1 MSRNRII
8 IIAVI
13 ILLLLTFSALVLQ
26 NIKLDRDLNNKT
38 EKYFSELERE
48 HSRLEKLNS
57 EFTAVT
63 TDLNEVRKKLYL
75 PERVYVSP
83 QKDISSALAS
93 GEKKNKNLPFYLA
106 VDRLKIFNGNLE
118 NAKKVSNIVNSPV
131 FTPLIRKYKLE
142 LQKQGDNGY
151 CLLKN
156 GQRYF
161 SIQASNEKTFSIVFS
176 DSVQNTKK
184 NFKLTNTIYTK
195 IDEYLKTSLP
205 VINSHFKE
213 RADFITLFNSLKTN
227 SIIIKIIK
235 KNHLSQKF
243 YKSAS
248 LYNTNIL
255 TEDGRTVLTGS
266 LNLNSLTFSIDTKK
280 FNKFTLFYN
289 EFLKMLVQADKR
301 TNSQIRI
308 DNAKAEIIKIA
319 RDPVFK
325 KYLQEHHMNLSL
337 KVRED
342 NDYYYFDFFNQ
353 ENKKQGALGVLK
365 HIGKIY
371 LFDADDVV
379 IASLQSLQ
387 YESSKKG
394 ANTYKIP
401 DNLTSFTGSLDNT
414 GSLNLILVG
423 SHEKNADTII
433 LVNLNKGKNRI
444 ILFSIPRDLYYNNRK
459 INDYYRTYGGTRFSE
474 IISKITGLKITGYI
488 GVDMYAFIDI
498 INILGGI
505 DVNLKS
511 TLIDP
516 TYKVRDNGVWTTLNY
531 DKGMHHL
538 TGIESLRIARSR
550 HTSSDFG
557 RSDRQ
562 QLILQGV
569 KDKLNSLN
577 ITDMN
582 KVYSIFKTIDE
593 YLDSDI
599 SPMEMISLFLTY
611 RNATMVRK
619 DGLSTFNVLY
629 NTYSNIHAL
638 KDLSKQY
645 NKNFNRGEWILLPR
659 NDNWNVIK
667 WYINKILKDPEP

>member
-8 IIAVI
+8 IIAVG
-13 ILLLLTFSALVLQ
+13 ILLFLTFSALVLQ
-26 NIKLDRDLNNKT
+26 NIKLNRDLNKKT
-38 EKYFSELERE
+38 GKYFSELERE
-48 HSRLEKLNS
+48 HSRLETLTS
-57 EFTAVT
+57 EFTSVT

-75 PERVYVSP
+75 PERVYIKP
-83 QKDISSALAS
+83 QKDTSSTLVH
-93 GEKKNKNLPFYLA
+93 GEKKNKGLAFYLA
-106 VDRLKIFNGNLE
+106 VDRLKIFNRNLE
-118 NAKKVSNIVNSPV
+118 NAAKVSHIVKSPV
-131 FTPLIRKYKLE
+131 FRTLIKKYNLE
-142 LQKQGDNGY
+142 LQEQGDNGY
-151 CLLKN
+151 RLVKN
-156 GQRYF
+156 AQRYF
-161 SIQASNEKTFSIVFS
+161 SIKASNEKNFSIIFS
-176 DSVQNTKK
+176 DSLQSTQQNFELSKAM
-184 NFKLTNTIYTK
+184 YTK
-195 IDEYLKTSLP
+195 MDEYLKTSVSILDT
-205 VINSHFKE
+205 HFKE
-213 RADFITLFNSLKTN
+213 RAAYITLFNSLKTN
-227 SIIIKIIK
+227 NVIIKIIE
-235 KNHLSQKF
+235 KNHLSFNF
-243 YKSAS
+243 YNNVSS
-248 LYNTNIL
+248 YTTRIL
-255 TEDGRTVLTGS
+255 TEDGRTVLSGS
-266 LNLNSLTFSIDTKK
+266 LNLKSLTFSIGTKK
-280 FNKFTLFYN
+280 FSKFKLFYN
-289 EFLKMLVQADKR
+289 DFLTMLDQADKR
-301 TNSQIRI
+301 TASQIRI
-308 DNAKAEIIKIA
+308 DSAKAEIRKIA
-319 RDPVFK
+319 QDPVFI
-325 KYLQEHHMNLSL
+325 KYLQEHRMNLSQ
-337 KVRED
+337 KVRQD
-342 NDYYYFDFFNQ
+342 NDYYYFDFFNT

-365 HIGKIY
+365 HVGKIY

-387 YESSKKG
+387 YESSQKST
-394 ANTYKIP
+394 NTYTIP
-401 DNLTSFTGSLDNT
+401 DNLTSFTGSLENT
-414 GSLNLILVG
+414 ESLNLILIG

-433 LVNLNKGKNRI
+433 LVNLNKEKNKI
-444 ILFSIPRDLYYNNRK
+444 ILFSIPRDLYYKNRK

-474 IISKITGLKITGYI
+474 IISKITGLNITGYI
-488 GVDMYAFIDI
+488 GVDMYAFIDV

-516 TYKVRDNGVWTTLNY
+516 TYKVRDNGVWTTLHY
-531 DKGMHHL
+531 DKGPHHL
-538 TGIESLRIARSR
+538 YGIESLRIARSR

-611 RNATMVRK
+611 RNATMEKK

-645 NKNFNRGEWILLPR
+645 NKNFDRGEWILLPR

-667 WYINKILKDPEP
+667 WYIDKILKE

>member
-176 DSVQNTKK
+176 DFVQNTKK